1 MSRQFKKIPEHIA
14 FIMDGNGRWAT
25 QRALPRLAG
34 HAAGV
39 MALKKT
45 ILACKKFNIKYATF
59 YAFSTENWKRDKNEV
74 DGIFNLLKKYI
85 GKENNFFVKNKIKFN
100 VLGVLDRFSDDLQ
113 QVILKTIEN
122 TKDFGD
128 NMIVS
133 IALNYGGRDE
143 IIRAVN
149 KILKSGKNEITEKE
163 FSNYLDTNLLPD
175 PDLIVRTSGEER
187 LSNFLLYQLAYSEL
201 YFPTT
206 YWPDFNEKEV
216 LKCLEEYEKRERKY
230 GGVKWEQDC
239 WHHLA

>member
-1 MSRQFKKIPEHIA
+1 MSRQFTKTPNHIA

-25 QRALPRLAG
+25 KRGLPRLAG

-39 MALKKT
+39 RALKKT

-74 DGIFNLLKKYI
+74 QGIFNLIKKYL
-85 GKENNFFVKNKIKFN
+85 GREKNFFVKNKIKFN
-100 VLGVLDRFSDDLQ
+100 VLGVMDPFDKDLKK
-113 QVILKTIEN
+113 VLTDTIEK
-122 TKDFGD
+122 TRDFGE
-128 NMIVS
+128 NLVVS

-143 IIRAVN
+143 IVRAVN
-149 KILKSGKNEITEKE
+149 KIIESGEKEITESE
-163 FSNYLDTNLLPD
+163 FSSYLDTKSLPD

-216 LKCLEEYEKRERKY
+216 SKCIEAFEKRERKY
-230 GGVKWEQDC
+230 GGIKK
-239 WHHLA
+239 